1 MASFEVS
8 VELLGRGGNW
18 ILRLRS
24 REKTGVVELQKSMKP
39 RKQMKLGR
47 RCSMEIRGVF
57 RMNLREHQ
65 HVEDS

>member
-1 MASFEVS
+1 MS

-39 RKQMKLGR
+39 RN
-47 RCSMEIRGVF
+47 EIREKV
-57 RMNLREHQ
+57 Q
-65 HVEDS
+65 HGNKRSI